1 MESSFDKLPEV
12 EKMKPSVYLDH
23 KDFPESKEH
32 MPGDEGTMKVH
43 YKVKSHR
50 REDDGKG
57 ETQYEIHKI
66 ENDGDKPKKKKNAA
80 SMGISE
86 LRDKITKKDEE

>member
-1 MESSFDKLPEV
+1 MDSVSLDGTP

-23 KDFPESKEH
+23 KDFPEAKDH
-32 MPGDEGTMKVH
+32 MPGDEGVMKVH
-43 YKVKSHR
+43 FKVKSQR

-66 ENDGDKPKKKKNAA
+66 EHDGDKPKKKKNAA
-80 SMGISE
+80 EMGMGE
-86 LRDKITKKDEE
+86 LREKINHKDEE

>member
-1 MESSFDKLPEV
+1 MDSSFDKPIEA
-12 EKMKPSVYLDH
+12 EKMKPSLYLDH
-23 KDFPESKEH
+23 KDFPDSKEH
-32 MPGDEGTMKVH
+32 MPGDEGVMKVH

-57 ETQYEIHKI
+57 ETQYEIHKM
-66 ENDGDKPKKKKNAA
+66 EHDGEPKKKKNAA

-86 LRDKITKKDEE
+86 LRDKLPKADKE